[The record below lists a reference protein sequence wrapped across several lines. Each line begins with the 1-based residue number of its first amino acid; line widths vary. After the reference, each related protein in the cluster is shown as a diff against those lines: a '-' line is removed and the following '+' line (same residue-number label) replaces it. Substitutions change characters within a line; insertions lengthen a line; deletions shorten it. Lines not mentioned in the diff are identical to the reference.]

1 MDIEVIILDLIKT
14 ILATVVGGFISICYS
29 KNQDKAKIK
38 NEIKLS
44 KYNEFEKYYND
55 MYTLIEKL
63 KNEISQIKKLSDNY
77 ESNKILDLITNSF
90 ETIKK
95 IKYKS
100 AEIHNFI
107 KFNKKILNFINNPY
121 DKILKDIE
129 DIYSSFSKASNLI
142 LVSDSFFRCYM
153 PSYQDFKSEI
163 NEVVKQE
170 KIKSIYN
177 DMETF
182 RKDLEDKT
190 INIYFESEITKFEL
204 EVAKSD
210 ITEGSSI

>member
-1 MDIEVIILDLIKT
+1 MEINDMTLNLFNAGVGAVA
-14 ILATVVGGFISICYS
+14 LAIGFFNTFYS
-29 KNQDKAKIK
+29 KFQDKTKIK

-63 KNEISQIKKLSDNY
+63 KNEINEIKELSDVDEN
-77 ESNKILDLITNSF
+77 NKLLDLITNSF

-95 IKYKS
+95 IKDNS

-142 LVSDSFFRCYM
+142 LVNNRFFRCYM
-153 PSYQDFKSEI
+153 TSYKDFKSEI

-170 KIKSIYN
+170 KIKSIY
-177 DMETF
+177 DEMEVF
-182 RKDLEDKT
+182 RRDIESKT
-190 INIYFESEITKFEL
+190 INRYF
-204 EVAKSD
+204 
-210 ITEGSSI
+210 